1 MFSTQ
6 KLARRSAERPK
17 LTISVWIAILV
28 ASAVTIATLLSGVLS
43 PSFTFVNSPE
53 AVRADD
59 QMTALGQTE
68 AVHEQVMLTAPSGST
83 FKDPKLLSFADV
95 LAKRITDLGPDYVTR
110 VVPPSASPA
119 LISQDGTTALIA
131 VEMAG
136 DLTDANDE
144 ISHVTEITKA
154 ANGTQ
159 GVDIKMAGL
168 SSMNEEVNHI
178 AEEDLVTGESIG
190 IGIGL
195 IILLLVFGA
204 VVAAFVPIIMAITSI
219 LVALALTALVGQI
232 GELSFFVQNMVTM
245 MGLALGIDYTL
256 FILSRYREE
265 RAAGVAKLDAIERAG
280 ATSGR
285 AVFFSGLT
293 VIVALLGLMIV
304 PMSVFLSLA
313 IGAILV
319 AFAAVLAGLTL
330 LPAILS
336 LLGDRVNRGR
346 LGRLASRTPDQMEGG
361 FWARIVHTVMRRPAL
376 WFAGTTLVLLL
387 AATPYLGINTGASGV
402 TSLPPTSDARQA
414 FETLQQKFSVGDISP
429 VRIPV
434 MGDPDSA
441 DNQAQIAAIREAAA
455 KDPVLGEPT
464 FAPSDGD
471 RGGVLT
477 VPLLT
482 ASTSAEAETAV
493 RDLREVT
500 DLNVGGSTAF
510 NVDYFDISSRYL
522 PYVVA
527 IVLFFSFVILLL
539 AFRSIVVPVVAI
551 LLNLLSVGAAFG
563 LLTLVSQEGVGA
575 DLLGFQQV
583 DTVEAWI
590 PIFLFAVLFG
600 LSMDYHVFL
609 LSRMREHFQRTG
621 DARGAISYGIS
632 SSGRLITGAALI
644 MVAVFSGFAT
654 GRLVMFQQMGF
665 GLGVAILL
673 DATLVRGILVPSIM
687 QLLGERN
694 WYLPKWLNWLP
705 NVSIEGE
712 ASPTPADPVPA
723 GVAAATSGE
732 GRSTES

>member
-6 KLARRSAERPK
+6 KLARRSAEHPK
-17 LTISVWIAILV
+17 LTVGVWVLGLV
-28 ASAVTIATLLSGVLS
+28 AAVVTIATLLPGVLS

-59 QMTALGQTE
+59 QMTELGQTE
-68 AVHEQVMLTAPSGST
+68 AVYEQVVLTAPSGST
-83 FKDPKLLSFADV
+83 FRDPERIVFADD
-95 LAKRITDLGPDYVTR
+95 LARQISALGPEYVTR
-110 VVPPSASPA
+110 VIPPSASPA
-119 LISQDGTTALIA
+119 LVSEDGSIALIA
-131 VEMAG
+131 VQMAG

-144 ISHVTEITKA
+144 ISRVTEITHA
-154 ANGTQ
+154 ASGTD

-168 SSMNEEVNHI
+168 ASMNEEVNHI
-178 AEEDLVTGESIG
+178 AEKDLVAGESIG

-204 VVAAFVPIIMAITSI
+204 VVAAFVPIIMAVTSI
-219 LVALALTALVGQI
+219 VMALALTALVGQI
-232 GELSFFVQNMVTM
+232 GDLSFFVQNMVTM

-265 RAAGVAKLDAIERAG
+265 RAAGLEKLDAIERAG

-319 AFAAVLAGLTL
+319 AFAAVIAGLTL

-346 LGRLASRTPDQMEGG
+346 LGRLASRTPDQLEGG
-361 FWARIVHTVMRRPAL
+361 FWARIVHAVMRRPAL
-376 WFAGTTLVLLL
+376 WLVGTTLLLLL

-402 TSLPPTSDARQA
+402 TALPPTSDARQA
-414 FETLQQKFSVGDISP
+414 FETLQREFSVGDISP

-434 MGDPDSA
+434 MGDPQSEENRA
-441 DNQAQIAAIREAAA
+441 EVAAITEAANQNA
-455 KDPVLGEPT
+455 VLGEPT
-464 FAPSDGD
+464 FVASDGD

-482 ASTSAEAETAV
+482 DSTSPEAEQAV

-500 DLNVGGSTAF
+500 SLNVGGSTAF
-510 NVDYFDISSRYL
+510 NVDYFDISSGYL

-609 LSRMREHFQRTG
+609 LSRMREHFNRTG
-621 DARGAISYGIS
+621 DARGAISFGIS

-673 DATLVRGILVPSIM
+673 DATLVRGVLVPSVM
-687 QLLGERN
+687 SLLGEKN
-694 WYLPKWLNWLP
+694 WYLPKWLEWLP
-705 NVSIEGE
+705 KVSIEGE
-712 ASPTPADPVPA
+712 PTAAPV
-723 GVAAATSGE
+723 VAATPSTADETETATS
-732 GRSTES
+732 